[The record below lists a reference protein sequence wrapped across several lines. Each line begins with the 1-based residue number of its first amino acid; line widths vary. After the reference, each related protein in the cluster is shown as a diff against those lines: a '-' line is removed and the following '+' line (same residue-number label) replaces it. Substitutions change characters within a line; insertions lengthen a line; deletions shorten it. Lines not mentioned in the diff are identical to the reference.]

1 MALNTAVAGKPAW
14 HRIRTWFIGLL
25 LLSGSIFLLSHFTEL
40 EHFSHLLRQAEP
52 AWLVLAL
59 LLQAATYVST
69 AGVWQLALR
78 QEGHD
83 HSLRS
88 LVPLGVAKLF
98 SDQVMPSAGMSGA
111 AFLVAV
117 MSRRLVPVR
126 ICMAMLLLSLVT
138 YYGAYMGAVF
148 VSVAQLWYY
157 HALQVWIIAVVIIF
171 CLFAVGVPAGA
182 LWMRS
187 LGSKELPAFLLKIP
201 GVRALLGHIASAP
214 RELLRS
220 PALIISAALLSGSV
234 FVLDAAT
241 LWVMLQVVGI
251 SVSFGVAFPSFV
263 LASMVTTIGPI
274 PLGLGAF
281 EVTSVSMLGALGVG
295 IEAAL
300 TATLLLRGFT
310 MWMPILPGMWLA
322 RRALR

>member
-1 MALNTAVAGKPAW
+1 MTLNTEVAGKPAG
-14 HRIRTWFIGLL
+14 HRLRTWFIGLL
-25 LLSGSIFLLSHFTEL
+25 LLSGAIFLLTHFTEL
-40 EHFSHLLRQAEP
+40 EHFTQLVRQAEP

-59 LLQAATYVST
+59 LLQAATYVSA
-69 AGVWQLALR
+69 AGVWYLALR
-78 QEGHD
+78 QEGQA

-98 SDQVMPSAGMSGA
+98 SDRVMPSAGMSGA
-111 AFLVAV
+111 AFLVAAL
-117 MSRRLVPVR
+117 SRRRVPVR
-126 ICMAMLLLSLVT
+126 ICMAILLLSLVT
-138 YYGAYMGAVF
+138 YYGAYMAAVF
-148 VSVAQLWYY
+148 VSVLLLWFY
-157 HALQVWIIAVVIIF
+157 HALHVWIIAVVIVF

-187 LGSKELPAFLLKIP
+187 LGRKELPAFLLKIP
-201 GVRALLGHIASAP
+201 GVSEFMSNIASAP

-220 PALIISAALLSGSV
+220 PALITSTVLLSGLV
-234 FVLDAAT
+234 FILDAAT

-251 SVSFGVAFPSFV
+251 NVSFGVAFPSFV
-263 LASMVTTIGPI
+263 LASMVATIGPI
-274 PLGLGAF
+274 PLGLGTF
-281 EVTSVSMLGALGVG
+281 EVTCVSTLGALGVG